1 MPESKT
7 AAARVVDVVYT
18 WVDDSFPGYLD
29 ILRQYS
35 KTGHDRNPNRTRDNI
50 EVMKYSLRSL
60 AVYAPFVRNIYI
72 VSMRPQVPRWLV
84 QKPGLRVIHHDELLD
99 ASVLP
104 TFNSFAI
111 VSSISRIPGLSDKFF
126 YIEDDMMFGRPVTLS
141 DFGDEQ
147 GRMRLFPHVGAT
159 YGAQHRDRDDFS
171 PWNTALAFGNHLL
184 DQAFGHARRR
194 PVNHVPLWLDRGW
207 WDEMLVRWSTEVEAT
222 RNSRFRAKYNFVPE
236 YVYLYYLYHTGRA
249 RMESMARSYADI
261 GYCPVGNFLPLMR
274 ARLARLKW
282 QRPMALTF
290 NDSFGATPNPKV
302 VAAMRSFL
310 ETAYPVKSPFEI

>member
-1 MPESKT
+1 M
-7 AAARVVDVVYT
+7 AAREPARNVDVVYT

-50 EVMKYSLRSL
+50 DVMKFSLRSL
-60 AVYAPFVRNIYI
+60 AAYAPFVRNIYI

-84 QKPGLRVIHHDELLD
+84 QKPGLRVVHHDELLD

-111 VSSISRIPGLSDKFF
+111 VSSISRIPGLSRQFF
-126 YIEDDMMFGRPVTLS
+126 YIEDDMMFGRPVKLS
-141 DFGDEQ
+141 DFQNDKGQ
-147 GRMRLFPHVGAT
+147 MRLFPHVGAT
-159 YGAQHRDRDDFS
+159 YGAEYRDRDDLS
-171 PWNTALAFGNHLL
+171 PWNTGLAYGNHLL

-194 PVNHVPLWLDRGW
+194 PVNHVPLLLDRDA
-207 WDEMLVRWSTEVEAT
+207 WDEMLARWAPDVEAT
-222 RNSRFRAKYNFVPE
+222 RKSRFRAKYNFVPE

-249 RMESMARSYADI
+249 RMESMLRSYADI
-261 GYCPVGNFLPLMR
+261 GYSPVGNFLPLMR
-274 ARLARLKW
+274 LRLLRLAL
-282 QRPMALTF
+282 QRPMTLTF
-290 NDSFGATPNPKV
+290 NDSFEATPNPKV
-302 VAAMRSFL
+302 VAAMRNFL